1 MALLTYRNLTV
12 SFGGPKLLDNA
23 SLMIEEKERLCL
35 VGRNGEGKSTLLR
48 ILDGVVAPDHGEL
61 ETKPGICIRK
71 LDQEIPT
78 IPGETVF
85 EVVAAGL
92 GEASRTIA
100 EYHRVARDYALDSSD
115 EELADRLDELQNQL
129 DHSDGWEIDR
139 KVETVLD
146 RVGLDG
152 DMAFEALSGGNKRRA
167 LLARALVAE
176 PDLLLL
182 DEPTNHLDIPGIRWL
197 EEFFR
202 KTPIALLFVSH
213 DRSFV
218 RRMADGILDLD
229 RGRLSRWDCNYD
241 TYLERK
247 SEWLAGEAKRNEN
260 FDKKLSEE
268 EVWIRK
274 GIRARRTR
282 NEGRVRAL
290 QEMRQKRAQ
299 RREQS
304 GAAQLEMN
312 DAQMSGRKVIEAKG
326 IGFDWDGS
334 PLIQDFTTTIW
345 RGDKIGIC
353 GLNGSGKT
361 TLLQLLLG
369 KLTPQ
374 EGTVTHGTRLEV
386 AYFDQHRAQLDPNL
400 SVAENVFPGG
410 DTVTINGRSRH
421 ILSYLQDF
429 LFTAET
435 ARAPIRKLS
444 GGERARLLLA
454 RLFLQPANLLVL
466 DEPTNDLDIETVE
479 LLEERLLEFD
489 ATLLL
494 VSHDRAFLDNV
505 VTSTLALEGDGQV
518 REYAAGADQ
527 WVADFER
534 RQAASA
540 AKSTKPTVKTE
551 AKIPPKDT
559 SKAKPR
565 KLLNKERE
573 ALKSLPGQIETLEAE
588 HSELAARM
596 STADYY
602 QDPKNDPAAD
612 SERLAKLEEETLEA
626 YARWEELS
634 ELEAG
639 AR

>member
-12 SFGGPKLLDNA
+12 SFGGPKLLDDA
-23 SLMIEEKERLCL
+23 SLVIGERERLCL
-35 VGRNGEGKSTLLR
+35 MGRNGEGKSTLLR
-48 ILDGVVAPDHGEL
+48 ILDGTVTPDQGEI
-61 ETKPGICIRK
+61 ETRPGLCVRK
-71 LDQEIPT
+71 LDQEIPS
-78 IPGETVF
+78 ILGESVF
-85 EVVAAGL
+85 EVAAAGL
-92 GEASRTIA
+92 GAASGVIA
-100 EYHRVARDYALDSSD
+100 EYHRTMREYAEDGSNTV
-115 EELADRLDELQNQL
+115 LADRLDALQNQL
-129 DHSDGWEIDR
+129 DHSDGWALDR
-139 KVETVLD
+139 KVQMVLD
-146 RVGLDG
+146 RVGLSG
-152 DMAFEALSGGNKRRA
+152 EGLFESLSGGNKRRA

-202 KTPIALLFVSH
+202 KTGIALLFVSH

-218 RRMADGILDLD
+218 RRLADGILDLD
-229 RGRLSRWDCNYD
+229 RGRLMRWDCDYD

-247 SEWLAGEAKRNEN
+247 NDWLAGESKRNEN

-268 EVWIRK
+268 EIWIRK

-290 QEMRQKRAQ
+290 EQMRIERAR

-312 DAQMSGRKVIEAKG
+312 EAQLSGRKVIEAKG
-326 IGFDWDGS
+326 VDFHWGDS
-334 PLIQDFTTTIW
+334 PLIRDFTTTIW

-361 TLLQLLLG
+361 TLLHLLLG
-369 KLTPQ
+369 KLEPHQ
-374 EGTVTHGTRLEV
+374 GTVTHGTRLEV
-386 AYFDQHRAQLDPNL
+386 AYFDQHRGQLDPNL
-400 SVAENVFPGG
+400 SVADNVFPGG
-410 DTVTINGRSRH
+410 DTVTLNGRNRH

-466 DEPTNDLDIETVE
+466 DEPTNDLDMETVE
-479 LLEERLLEFD
+479 LLEERLLEFEG
-489 ATLLL
+489 TLLL

-505 VTSTLALEGDGQV
+505 TTSTLALEGDGRV
-518 REYAAGADQ
+518 REYAGGTIQ
-527 WVADFER
+527 WLDDFEK
-534 RQAASA
+534 RQQVKEARQSA
-540 AKSTKPTVKTE
+540 RKAKAPQPPSTPG
-551 AKIPPKDT
+551 KDR
-559 SKAKPR
+559 SKPR

-573 ALKSLPGQIETLEAE
+573 ALRVLPEQIDRMEADHAKLASL
-588 HSELAARM
+588 M
-596 STADYY
+596 STPDYY
-602 QDPKNDPAAD
+602 QDRASDPAAD
-612 SERLAKLEEETLEA
+612 AERLARLEEQILNA
-626 YARWEELS
+626 YARWEELTAM
-634 ELEAG
+634 EE
-639 AR
+639 

>member
-1 MALLTYRNLTV
+1 LDDAALV
-12 SFGGPKLLDNA
+12 ID
-23 SLMIEEKERLCL
+23 EKERLCL

-48 ILDGVVAPDHGEL
+48 IVEGAVTPDHGEL
-61 ETKPGICIRK
+61 EAKPGLCVRK
-71 LDQEIPT
+71 LDQEIPE
-78 IPGETVF
+78 IPDETVF
-85 EVVAAGL
+85 GVVAAGL

-100 EYHRVARDYALDSSD
+100 EYHRVARDYAADPENES
-115 EELADRLDELQNQL
+115 LADRLDSLQNEL
-129 DHSDGWEIDR
+129 DHSDGWTLDR
-139 KVETVLD
+139 KVATVLD
-146 RVGLDG
+146 RVGIDG
-152 DMAFEALSGGNKRRA
+152 ESLFESLSGGNKRRA

-202 KTPIALLFVSH
+202 KTNIALLFVSH

-218 RRMADGILDLD
+218 RRMADGVLDLD
-229 RGRLSRWDCNYD
+229 RGRLTRWDCDYD

-247 SEWLAGEAKRNEN
+247 SDWLAGEAKRNEN

-268 EVWIRK
+268 EIWIRK

-290 QEMRQKRAQ
+290 EDMRNERAK

-304 GAAQLEMN
+304 GKAQLEMN
-312 DAQMSGRKVIEAKG
+312 DAQLSGRKVIEAKNISFSWG
-326 IGFDWDGS
+326 GS
-334 PLIQDFTTTIW
+334 PLIQDFTSTIW

-369 KLTPQ
+369 GLEP
-374 EGTVTHGTRLEV
+374 ESGVVTHGTRLEV
-386 AYFDQHRAQLDPNL
+386 AYFDQHRSQLDPNL

-410 DTVTINGRSRH
+410 ETVTINGRPRH

-479 LLEERLLEFD
+479 LLEERLLEFEG
-489 ATLLL
+489 TLLL
-494 VSHDRAFLDNV
+494 VSHDRSFLDNV
-505 VTSTLALEGDGQV
+505 ATSTFALEGDGRV

-540 AKSTKPTVKTE
+540 ASAEKKAAKASKATAKPV
-551 AKIPPKDT
+551 AQAAVPVAD
-559 SKAKPR
+559 KAKPR

-573 ALKSLPGQIETLEAE
+573 ALKTLPGRIEQLEAT
-588 HSELAARM
+588 HAALAEKM

-602 QDPKNDPAAD
+602 QDPTNDPVAD
-612 SERLAKLEEETLEA
+612 SAKLEQLQDEVLEA
-626 YARWEELS
+626 YAQWEELT
-634 ELEAG
+634 ELAEG
-639 AR
+639 